1 MRISSLSIFFFVLV
15 NFSLFAQEI
24 PSEFFLRQIYSSLIN
39 EESYFKNHSTLGPLR
54 YGSVFLKMNF

>member
-39 EESYFKNHSTLGPLR
+39 EESYFKKS
-54 YGSVFLKMNF
+54 